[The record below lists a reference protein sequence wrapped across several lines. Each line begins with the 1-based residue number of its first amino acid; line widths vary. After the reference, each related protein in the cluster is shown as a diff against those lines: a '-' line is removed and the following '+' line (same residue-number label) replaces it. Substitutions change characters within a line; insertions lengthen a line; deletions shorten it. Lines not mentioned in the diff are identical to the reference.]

1 MRGGTWTDSDNIV
14 SNEQFPP
21 DEAKVEEVNS
31 QLQDG
36 IQSCRS
42 VVANYR
48 TLLSGHE
55 ESSNDNEPEGDENL
69 SGIDER

>member
-1 MRGGTWTDSDNIV
+1 MSD
-14 SNEQFPP
+14 EQLSPE
-21 DEAKVEEVNS
+21 EADVNEVNL

-48 TLLSGHE
+48 NLLAGHG
-55 ESSNDNEPEGDENL
+55 ESSNDNEPASSEHL

>member
-1 MRGGTWTDSDNIV
+1 V
-14 SNEQFPP
+14 SNEELPP
-21 DEAKVEEVNS
+21 DEANVSQVSS

-42 VVANYR
+42 VIANYR
-48 TLLSGHE
+48 DLLSGHE
-55 ESSNDNEPEGDENL
+55 ESSNDNEPDEGESL

>member
-1 MRGGTWTDSDNIV
+1 M
-14 SNEQFPP
+14 SNEEQPT
-21 DEAKVEEVNS
+21 EVEVNEVNS

-55 ESSNDNEPEGDENL
+55 ESSNDNLRAESAPPEGK
-69 SGIDER
+69 

>member
-1 MRGGTWTDSDNIV
+1 MDPLQNPENIV
-14 SNEQFPP
+14 SEEQLPP
-21 DEAKVEEVNS
+21 AEASVSEVNS
-31 QLQDG
+31 QLQHG

-48 TLLSGHE
+48 NLLSGQNE
-55 ESSNDNEPEGDENL
+55 GSNDNEPDENL

>member
-1 MRGGTWTDSDNIV
+1 MSDEQLPPEEADV
-14 SNEQFPP
+14 NELSS
-21 DEAKVEEVNS
+21 K
-31 QLQDG
+31 LLDG

-48 TLLSGHE
+48 TLLSGADHRA
-55 ESSNDNEPEGDENL
+55 SSNDNELDQDQNL

>member
-1 MRGGTWTDSDNIV
+1 MSD
-14 SNEQFPP
+14 EQLPP
-21 DEAKVEEVNS
+21 NGADVNEVNS

-48 TLLSGHE
+48 TLLSGADHE
-55 ESSNDNEPEGDENL
+55 ASSNDNEPDRGESL

>member
-1 MRGGTWTDSDNIV
+1 MSDEQLSPGEANV
-14 SNEQFPP
+14 S
-21 DEAKVEEVNS
+21 EVNS

-48 TLLSGHE
+48 NLLSAHE
-55 ESSNDNEPEGDENL
+55 VSSNDNDPEQVENL
-69 SGIDER
+69 SGVDER

>member
-1 MRGGTWTDSDNIV
+1 MA
-14 SNEQFPP
+14 NEHSTP
-21 DEAKVEEVNS
+21 DEANVSEVNS

-48 TLLSGHE
+48 NLLSANE
-55 ESSNDNEPEGDENL
+55 ESSNDNEPDQDENL

>member
-1 MRGGTWTDSDNIV
+1 MSDEQLPPEKADVNEV
-14 SNEQFPP
+14 S
-21 DEAKVEEVNS
+21 S

-48 TLLSGHE
+48 TLLSGADRAA
-55 ESSNDNEPEGDENL
+55 SSNDNELDQDQNL

>member
-1 MRGGTWTDSDNIV
+1 MSIEELPNDAEVN
-14 SNEQFPP
+14 
-21 DEAKVEEVNS
+21 EVNS
-31 QLQDG
+31 QLQEG

-55 ESSNDNEPEGDENL
+55 ESVNDNLPAESAPSEGK
-69 SGIDER
+69 